1 MAEIIITM
9 HVRLE
14 TPDTDP
20 EVVRE
25 MVKGTVEEFGGM
37 EVRQEIEELA
47 FGLKQIKLI
56 FILDEDKSNLDP
68 LEDALKDLD
77 GVSSTEI
84 IQIGRT
90 LG

>member
-1 MAEIIITM
+1 MAEVIVTM
-9 HVRLE
+9 QVRLE

-20 EVVRE
+20 ETVKE
-25 MVKGTVEEFGGM
+25 MVEKTVEDFGG
-37 EVRQEIEELA
+37 EGVRQEVEDMA

-56 FILDEDKSNLDP
+56 FILDEQKSNLDP
-68 LEDALKDLD
+68 LEDSLKGLD

-84 IQIGRT
+84 VQIGRA